1 MAHRGPIRELPA
13 QLLSNQQLQI
23 PRPQLLY
30 HLHFQNKGLKVP
42 LESAV
47 TRNRGGGV
55 PLEFKF
61 ARPPV
66 VWRVTRHC
74 SYAFVR
80 LGSVGPCRCPLTTGS
95 HWPPPHIPF
104 RIKRLRTP
112 NVPGICNCRVF
123 NNFQTPAG
131 KEGGVPPRPNPCRR
145 RGANS
150 QL

>member
-13 QLLSNQQLQI
+13 QLLWNQQLQI

-66 VWRVTRHC
+66 VWRATRHW
-74 SYAFVR
+74 SYAFPR
-80 LGSVGPCRCPLTTGS
+80 LGSVGPR
-95 HWPPPHIPF
+95 
-104 RIKRLRTP
+104 
-112 NVPGICNCRVF
+112 
-123 NNFQTPAG
+123 
-131 KEGGVPPRPNPCRR
+131 PRPQATGHLPPSLSESSVCTLPTFLEFATAVFSITSKLRPEK
-145 RGANS
+145 RG
-150 QL
+150 